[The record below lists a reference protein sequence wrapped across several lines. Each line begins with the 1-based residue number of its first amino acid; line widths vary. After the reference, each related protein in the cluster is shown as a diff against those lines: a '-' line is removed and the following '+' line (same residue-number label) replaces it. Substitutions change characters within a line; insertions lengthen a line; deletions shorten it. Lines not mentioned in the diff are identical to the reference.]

1 MNFLTS
7 IFGGAGAALLGQD
20 INSITDYA
28 EIGYAVIAG
37 LLLVIAALLTAIL
50 LYGIA
55 VAK

>member
-7 IFGGAGAALLGQD
+7 ILGGAGASLLGQD
-20 INSITDYA
+20 INQITDYA

-37 LLLVIAALLTAIL
+37 LLLIIALLLGAIL
-50 LYGIA
+50 LWGIA